1 MIRSS
6 KHSLK
11 YTNQNKRDNLSIFL
25 TEYRRLLQVI
35 LDDLWENGLESFF
48 NIQKNQLKI
57 PSFLP
62 NDYLKKHDSWL
73 TARMKQ
79 GVGKQVCSMLKA
91 AVKKR
96 SQQFYVL
103 KKLQRKSEPTPS
115 LQKAIDIQP
124 LVKPNSSNAKPEL
137 DSRFV
142 DFKESSSFD
151 LFIRVKTIGKKIS
164 LLIPINQTR
173 VGNKWT
179 KRGIRKTSIR
189 LSEEN
194 LYLFYDCKKAKK
206 KTHGSVVGADQG
218 ITTALTLSDTQVT
231 KSCPHG
237 HTLSSIQ
244 KKLSRRRK
252 GSFGFQRAVS
262 HRLNYVNWSLN
273 QLDFSSVKEL
283 RFEKVKHIRRNRRS
297 SRFLS
302 HWTYPLIKQKL
313 TSISE
318 TEGFRI
324 VEVDSQYRSQ
334 RCSNCGWVRKAN
346 RRQKLFSCNRCN
358 FVSDADLNASLNLRL
373 DLFEIPKKVRLRKLN
388 RDGFYWNSEG
398 LFLVNQERI
407 VPDIPVQT

>member
-11 YTNQNKRDNLSIFL
+11 YTNQNKRDNLSLFL
-25 TEYRRLLQVI
+25 DEYRRLLQVI
-35 LDDLWENGLESFF
+35 IDDLWQNGLESFF
-48 NIQKNQLKI
+48 DIQKNKLRI

-62 NDYLKKHDSWL
+62 NDYLKRHDSWL

-79 GVGKQVCSMLKA
+79 AVGKQACSMLRA

-96 SQQFYVL
+96 SKQLYVL
-103 KKLQRKSEPTPS
+103 KKLQKEQEDSS
-115 LQKAIDIQP
+115 DLQKAIDIQS
-124 LVKPNSSNAKPEL
+124 LIKPDASNSNPEL

-142 DFKESSSFD
+142 DFKEDSSFD
-151 LFIRVKTIGKKIS
+151 LFVKVKTIGRKIS
-164 LLIPINQTR
+164 LLIPIKQTK
-173 VGNKWT
+173 VGNKWN
-179 KRGIRKTSIR
+179 KKGNIKSAIR
-189 LSEEN
+189 LSEKN
-194 LYLFYDCKKAKK
+194 LYLMYECEEAEK
-206 KTHGSVVGADQG
+206 KTQGTIVGADQG
-218 ITTALTLSDTQVT
+218 ISTALTLSDSQVT
-231 KSCPHG
+231 KACPHG

-244 KKLSRRRK
+244 KKLARRRK
-252 GSFGFQRAVS
+252 GSNGFQKAVD

-273 QLDFSSVKEL
+273 QLDFRNIKEV
-283 RFEKVKHIRRNRRS
+283 RFEKVKHIRKGRRS

-318 TEGFRI
+318 SEGFRI

-346 RRQKLFSCNRCN
+346 RRQKLFSCDQCGN
-358 FVSDADLNASLNLRL
+358 SLDADLNASLNLRL

-388 RDGFYWNSEG
+388 RTGFYWNSEG